1 VPTGHILIYGKQQ
14 ALPFRL
20 LALCHLTDQAW
31 YSAPAPWCKAGGKV
45 AWASRPAIPAVLAAR
60 RPMALG
66 FDQHHPGG
74 MSENSPAFQRWDR
87 SQRTSSPAGTAE
99 AAVVSRPCGTSRGG
113 RAHPALKR
121 WAILFCPCGTGPE
134 PRLPNIAYHSNPSGI
149 GRDAFGF
156 WGRLAGNMA
165 GTRGGTPSLTR
176 RRDAHATLP
185 PALLQGAGVE
195 CQAWSVGWHSAS
207 SQEGR
212 SFCFL

>member
-1 VPTGHILIYGKQQ
+1 MPTCHILIYGKQQ

-99 AAVVSRPCGTSRGG
+99 AAVVSRPFGTSPGG

-121 WAILFCPCGTGPE
+121 WAILICPSGTGAA
-134 PRLPNIAYHSNPSGI
+134 PRLPNAAYHSNPSDI
-149 GRDAFGF
+149 GRD
-156 WGRLAGNMA
+156 GRTTTKVRRPAGLA
-165 GTRGGTPSLTR
+165 R
-176 RRDAHATLP
+176 RRSRWVYLKAGQPHQALANNLRSEARPARPIPKRPIVVP
-185 PALLQGAGVE
+185 PSGTDSLL
-195 CQAWSVGWHSAS
+195 
-207 SQEGR
+207 
-212 SFCFL
+212 